1 MRRRFSPILFVCLIG
16 LVFTQTACL
25 RNKAQVNRLSYFPN
39 LKDTSFKLASA
50 NFEPT
55 IQEGDILYVGVTSL
69 DPVSSG
75 LFNSSNSLNPPAN
88 YGVVLTSNTTP
99 GYVIAKDG
107 NIRLPKISPIYAKG
121 KTKSELT
128 TIIHDS
134 LLSFLKEPVVFV
146 RFMNYRVTVLGE
158 VSRPGTFNIPNER
171 VSILEALGLSG
182 DLTIYG
188 NRSNVLLIR
197 EVDGV
202 KEVHR
207 INLNSN
213 SLFGSPFYYLES
225 NDVLY
230 VEPNK
235 SREFTSTTAPQ
246 IIPIIFSSLSIL
258 IIIIDRVFR

>member
-1 MRRRFSPILFVCLIG
+1 MRRRFSPILYVCLIG

-25 RNKAQVNRLSYFPN
+25 RNKAQVNRLSYFPT
-39 LKDTSFKLASA
+39 LKDTTFKLISS
-50 NFEPT
+50 NFEPR

-69 DPVSSG
+69 DPLSSG
-75 LFNSSNSLNPPAN
+75 LFNSSNSIIPTTNFGVNLN
-88 YGVVLTSNTTP
+88 TNTTP
-99 GYVIAKDG
+99 GYVISRDG

-134 LLSFLKEPVVFV
+134 LISFLKDPVVFI
-146 RFMNYRVTVLGE
+146 RFMNYRVTILGE
-158 VSRPGTFNIPNER
+158 VNRPGIFNITNER

-182 DLTIYG
+182 DLTIFG

-213 SLFGSPFYYLES
+213 SLFNSPFFYLES